1 MRRLLPIVIDLVLVF
16 VFATI
21 GRASHAEALTFD
33 GILRTALPFVAAAL
47 LAWIMIVLRRW
58 NLPWLKQGAFVWA
71 VTLVAGMFFR
81 TMVGDGVQVAF
92 VVVAALFLA
101 LFLIGWRGLAHLLGG
116 RRQQATTGPREKDP
130 RRSGNPARRNAARRG
145 DDR

>member
-71 VTLVAGMFFR
+71 VTLVAGMQLVSLAPVPV
-81 TMVGDGVQVAF
+81 TTASGVITLVGAVIA
-92 VVVAALFLA
+92 
-101 LFLIGWRGLAHLLGG
+101 LLGFF
-116 RRQQATTGPREKDP
+116 AAAVVLLVPRD
-130 RRSGNPARRNAARRG
+130 GGAR
-145 DDR
+145 